1 MDVLDSAGSGAAES
15 QTMSSMAERYIARIR
30 GNLESWRAGEI
41 DFVTFNEWQRLIWAA
56 ICAAGKDIEASVLS
70 GLTGSPLQPAVCIP
84 GRDDTQTVQLR
95 LTPAAT
101 PRLGPGRY
109 RGELR
114 RTDAGYPML
123 RVSTAEPGCHPDEHR
138 LVAALVYDLA
148 ADMERRS
155 QHLEAHWTIAPDA
168 DSGHVVVEL
177 AGEYEA
183 MLADEFITN
192 IMFHHRLI

>member
-1 MDVLDSAGSGAAES
+1 
-15 QTMSSMAERYIARIR
+15 MSSMAERFIARIR
-30 GNLESWRAGEI
+30 GNVESWRTGEI

-56 ICAAGKDIEASVLS
+56 ICAAGKDVEASVLS
-70 GLTGSPLQPAVCIP
+70 GLTGSPPQPVVCVP
-84 GRDDTQTVQLR
+84 GRDDHQTVQLR
-95 LTPAAT
+95 LAPAAT

-109 RGELR
+109 RGVLR

-123 RVSTAEPGCHPDEHR
+123 YVSTAEPRCHSAEHR
-138 LVAALVYDLA
+138 QVAALVYDLA

-177 AGEYEA
+177 AGDHEA
-183 MLADEFITN
+183 PLADEFITN
-192 IMFHHRLI
+192 IMFHHQLI